1 MSVILSQPNV
11 STRHN
16 SSFGLVVSALLVTVV
31 LVLLNSLAVLSYHR
45 GVATLPLQVEFL
57 QDDAIRSPQQA
68 LQQPASAWQI
78 LKNPEQPMGYGVGA
92 LWFRFQ
98 FTANK
103 DFGLV
108 LDAPYLDDVQFFVLA
123 ANGELLQHVHT
134 GDGQPFSTRLVQTS
148 SLVLPI
154 DPAWLGQPIQVL
166 ARSFNLGNSLL
177 PIRYVDLRQQLAL
190 EQQRQVLHGFYLGV
204 MIFAAL
210 LGVLLALVTQQYNL
224 SLFSALILSIAA
236 VQAEINGF
244 TFQWL
249 WPNHPEFN
257 KLVEWCLPLA
267 IYCCSGFIRHYF
279 GFRRSDKSFLIFGT
293 FEIIAVLLL
302 LATAVLQFLPN
313 YTIQSQLKQAAV
325 YLMQACVCST
335 LLIACLMIRYQ
346 PRKAALFLLPMSVL
360 LLSIVLAALR
370 VTGVIAE
377 SALTLVALELGT
389 TLAAILMTS
398 SLVLN
403 IYLEKAAITRTQQAL
418 LERNQQLS
426 KLQQLELQRSKIA
439 PFYGLGSR
447 LALNELLSMQLDNGQ
462 ARYRL
467 LLIEL
472 QNFDKIEATIGRDKT
487 AEIVEAYLES
497 LLLFCTRHA
506 PAVVSLGAERFQ
518 TVFALSQHKF
528 AVLVQESSFVNILT
542 SLRRLLNQK
551 FTIDGLS
558 PDFKPRYASVI
569 VSHELA
575 KNAEEL
581 IAHASLAL
589 TSVQKP
595 AGHLTYQ
602 PKLSAESRERLALLT
617 ELSAALAQHQFH
629 LLFQP
634 VQDLSTQKVC
644 SVEAFIRWTH
654 PQFGAVSPAVF
665 IPLAEEAGLI
675 CNITAWVYK
684 EVRKVQNQL
693 HEMGYPLPISMN
705 LSALDLENTTL
716 ISSMLQ
722 HELKYPIAERIQFE
736 LAESAMTPDSA
747 AALKSLEL
755 FSKAQTGLI
764 MDDFGAGQSMLTKLG
779 SLPIRELKMDMALLS
794 MLGTQKENLLAGA
807 IRLGKSMDL
816 RVICEGVEHQRQ
828 LDFLTLHDVD
838 AVQGYFVARP
848 MPWLEL
854 QLWLKQELAPVH
866 DATTNASAVVT

>member
-1 MSVILSQPNV
+1 MSANAHRPLGDWW
-11 STRHN
+11 RR
-16 SSFGLVVSALLVTVV
+16 SSFGLVLSAILITVV

-45 GVATLPLQVEFL
+45 GVASLPLQIQVL
-57 QDDAIRSPQQA
+57 QDEAVANPQQA
-68 LQQPASAWQI
+68 LQQADNRWQ
-78 LKNPEQPMGYGVGA
+78 LLEEPERPLGYGLGA
-92 LWFRFQ
+92 LWFRLQ
-98 FTANK
+98 FTPTK
-103 DFGLV
+103 DYALV
-108 LDAPYLDDVQFFVLA
+108 LDAPYLDDVQFFVLSQS
-123 ANGELLQHVHT
+123 GQVLQKIHT
-134 GDGQPFSTRLVQTS
+134 GDGQPYANRVVKTA

-154 DPAWLGQPIQVL
+154 DPAWLGQPITVL
-166 ARSFNLGNSLL
+166 VRSYNVGNALF
-177 PIRYVDLRQQLAL
+177 PMRYVDLTQQLSL

-224 SLFSALILSIAA
+224 SLFSALILCIAA

-249 WPNHPEFN
+249 WPTHPQYN
-257 KLVEWCLPLA
+257 KLVDWCLPLA

-279 GFRRSDKSFLIFGT
+279 DFRRPQKSFWLFIA
-293 FEIIAVLLL
+293 FEIIAVFML
-302 LATAVLQFLPN
+302 LATAILQLLPN
-313 YTIQSQLKQAAV
+313 YHWQSELKQVAV
-325 YLMQACVCST
+325 YLMQLCVCCT
-335 LLIACLMIRYQ
+335 LFISCLMIQRQ

-360 LLSIVLAALR
+360 LISIVLAALR

-426 KLQQLELQRSKIA
+426 RLQQLELQRSKIA

-447 LALNELLSMQLDNGQ
+447 LALTELLAAQLETKHI
-462 ARYRL
+462 RYRL
-467 LLIEL
+467 LLVDL
-472 QNFDKIEATIGRDKT
+472 QNFDNIEAIVGREKT
-487 AEIVEAYLES
+487 AEIVEAYLGS

-506 PAVVSLGAERFQ
+506 PAVVSLGAERYQ

-528 AVLVQESSFVNILT
+528 ALLVQESAFVNILT
-542 SLRRLLNQK
+542 NLRRLLNQK

-558 PDFKPRYASVI
+558 PDFKPRYASVS
-569 VSHELA
+569 VSAELA
-575 KNAEEL
+575 NSAEDL
-581 IAHASLAL
+581 IAHAALAL

-595 AGHLTYQ
+595 AGHLAYQ
-602 PKLSAESRERLALLT
+602 PKLAAESRERLALLT
-617 ELSAALAQHQFH
+617 ELSAALARQQFH

-634 VQDLSTQKVC
+634 VQDLNAQKVC

-654 PQFGAVSPAVF
+654 PQLGAVSPAVF

-684 EVRKVQNQL
+684 EVRKIQNQL
-693 HEMGYPLPISMN
+693 HEMGYRIPISMN

-722 HELKYPIAERIQFE
+722 HELKYPPAERMQFE
-736 LAESAMTPDSA
+736 LAESAMTPDSV

-838 AVQGYFVARP
+838 AVQGYFIARP
-848 MPWLEL
+848 MPWPEL
-854 QLWLKQELAPVH
+854 QLWLKQELAPMAMPV
-866 DATTNASAVVT
+866 ATKLGA

>member
-1 MSVILSQPNV
+1 MSAIISPATKK
-11 STRHN
+11 SART
-16 SSFGLVVSALLVTVV
+16 SSFGLVLSAILVTLV

-45 GVATLPLQVEFL
+45 GVASMPLQVQFL
-57 QDDAIRSPQQA
+57 QDDAIANPQQVQ
-68 LQQPASAWQI
+68 QQPSDRWQF
-78 LKNPEQPMGYGVGA
+78 LKEPERPMGYA
-92 LWFRFQ
+92 LGTLWYRLD
-98 FTANK
+98 FTPTK
-103 DFGLV
+103 DFALV
-108 LDAPYLDDVQFFVLA
+108 LDAPYLDDVQFFVVA
-123 ANGELLQHVHT
+123 ANGDVLQHLHT
-134 GDGQPFSTRLVQTS
+134 GDGQPYANRLVNTA

-154 DPAWLGQPIQVL
+154 DPAWLGQSITVFV
-166 ARSFNLGNSLL
+166 RSYNVGNSLF
-177 PIRYVDLRQQLAL
+177 PIRYVDLNQQLAL

-224 SLFSALILSIAA
+224 SLFSALILCIAA

-249 WPNHPEFN
+249 WPTHPEYN
-257 KLVEWCLPLA
+257 RLVEWCLPIA

-279 GFRRSDKSFLIFGT
+279 DFRRPQKSFWLFFA
-293 FEIIAVLLL
+293 FEVIAVVML
-302 LATAVLQFLPN
+302 LATATLQLLPD
-313 YTIQSQLKQAAV
+313 YQWQSELKQASV
-325 YLMQACVCST
+325 YLMQMCVCCT
-335 LLIACLMIRYQ
+335 LFISCLMIRRQ

-360 LLSIVLAALR
+360 LISIVLAALR
-370 VTGVIAE
+370 VTGIIAE

-447 LALNELLSMQLDNGQ
+447 LALNELLSAQLDNGQ

-472 QNFDKIEATIGRDKT
+472 QNFDKIEAIIGREKT
-487 AEIVEAYLES
+487 AEIVDAYLDS
-497 LLLFCTRHA
+497 LLLFCARHT

-518 TVFALSQHKF
+518 TVFALTQHKF
-528 AVLVQESSFVNILT
+528 ALLVQENSFVNILT
-542 SLRRLLNQK
+542 NLRRLLNQK

-558 PDFKPRYASVI
+558 PDFKPRYASVAA
-569 VSHELA
+569 SSELA
-575 KNAEEL
+575 QSAEEL
-581 IAHASLAL
+581 IAHAALAL
-589 TSVQKP
+589 TSVVKP
-595 AGHLTYQ
+595 AGHLAYQ
-602 PKLSAESRERLALLT
+602 PQLAAESRERLALLT
-617 ELSAALAQHQFH
+617 ELSAALARQQFH
-629 LLFQP
+629 LLYQP
-634 VQDLSTQKVC
+634 VQDLTAQKVC

-684 EVRKVQNQL
+684 EVRKTQNQL
-693 HEMGYPLPISMN
+693 HEMGYRLPISMN

-722 HELKYPIAERIQFE
+722 HELKFPAAERIQFE

-838 AVQGYFVARP
+838 AVQGYFIARP
-848 MPWLEL
+848 MPWPEL
-854 QLWLKQELAPVH
+854 QLWLKQELAPTV
-866 DATTNASAVVT
+866 ASVVTPVEA